1 MKDIKINYLHFCD
14 AANVDSLGKV
24 SILGIFG
31 RIFLQSVPGICPKFT
46 IIFNRGFKN
55 LDKTNNKIELKLFGP
70 NKEELEIKPSIALD
84 FMVNEADLKKEG
96 DINLI
101 LEIVNLEF
109 KSFGKH
115 NLTIYLNGEEIGSK
129 PLLVEERKV
138 N

>member
-1 MKDIKINYLHFCD
+1 MKDIKINYLHFCE

-24 SILGIFG
+24 SVLGIFG
-31 RIFLQSVPGICPKFT
+31 KIFLQSVPGKFRKFT
-46 IIFNRGFKN
+46 IIFNVGFKN
-55 LDKTNNKIELKLFGP
+55 LDKTNNRIELRFFDP
-70 NKEELEIKPSIALD
+70 NKKELEIKPAIALN

-115 NLTIYLNGEEIGSK
+115 NVTMYLNGEEIESK
-129 PLLVEERKV
+129 PLLVEERMV

>member
-1 MKDIKINYLHFCD
+1 MRDIKINYLHFCD

-31 RIFLQSVPGICPKFT
+31 RIFLQSVPGKFPKFT
-46 IIFNRGFKN
+46 IIFNLGFKN

-115 NLTIYLNGEEIGSK
+115 NLTIYLNREEIGTK

>member
-31 RIFLQSVPGICPKFT
+31 KIYLQSVPSKFPKFT
-46 IIFNRGFKN
+46 IIFNIGFKN
-55 LDKTNNKIELKLFGP
+55 LDKTSNKIELKLFGP
-70 NKEELEIKPSIALD
+70 NKEELEIKPPIALD
-84 FMVNEADLKKEG
+84 FMVNETDLKKEG

-115 NLTIYLNGEEIGSK
+115 NVAIYLNGEEIGSK